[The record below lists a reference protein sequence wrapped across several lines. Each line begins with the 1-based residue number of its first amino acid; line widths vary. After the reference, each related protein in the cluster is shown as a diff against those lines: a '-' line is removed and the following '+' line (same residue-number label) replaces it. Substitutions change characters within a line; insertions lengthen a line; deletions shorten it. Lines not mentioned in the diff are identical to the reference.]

1 MSCANRLDAMLLTDY
16 WLGALTPDEEARVEE
31 HFLDCADCSLAL
43 QDVVA
48 LAAGIRKL
56 AGESSLTMIVS
67 PEFLRRAAEKG
78 MRIRE
83 YPVAPGGRVACTV
96 TPEDDFLIGRLAADL
111 RGASR
116 VDLSICD
123 ERGVELMRLADIPFE
138 AGSGAVMWQQSV
150 TYAKAAPS
158 GSMVARL
165 LSVQEP
171 AAERLLGEYTFIHT
185 RIIPGAPAW

>member
-1 MSCANRLDAMLLTDY
+1 MSCANPLDAMLLTDY
-16 WLGALTPDEEARVEE
+16 WLGALAPDDEMRVEE
-31 HFLDCADCSLAL
+31 HFLGCADCSAAL
-43 QDVVA
+43 EGVAA

-56 AGESSLTMIVS
+56 AGEASLTMIVS
-67 PEFLRRAAEKG
+67 QEFLRRAADKG

-83 YPVAPGGRVACTV
+83 YPVAPGGSVQCTV

-123 ERGVELMRLADIPFE
+123 EHGIELARLADIPFD
-138 AGSGAVMWQQSV
+138 AGSDSVMWQQSI
-150 TYAKAAPS
+150 TYAKAAAS

-165 LSVQEP
+165 LAVQESVR
-171 AAERLLGEYTFIHT
+171 ERVLGEYTFIHT
-185 RIIPGAPAW
+185 RTMPGPK

>member
-1 MSCANRLDAMLLTDY
+1 MVLTDY
-16 WLGALTPDEEARVEE
+16 WLGVLTPDEEGRVEE
-31 HFLDCADCSLAL
+31 HYLDCGHCSSAL
-43 QDVVA
+43 EGVVA

-56 AGESSLTMIVS
+56 AGEASLMMIVS
-67 PEFLRRAAEKG
+67 PEFLRRAAENG

-83 YPVAPGGRVACTV
+83 YPVEPGGSVACTV
-96 TPEDDFLIGRLAADL
+96 TAEDDFLIGRLAADL
-111 RGASR
+111 RGLSR

-123 ERGVELMRLADIPFE
+123 GRGVELIRLADIPFE
-138 AGSGAVMWQQSV
+138 AASGAVMWQQSIS
-150 TYAKAAPS
+150 YAKAAPS

-185 RIIPGAPAW
+185 RTMLGPPGW

>member
-1 MSCANRLDAMLLTDY
+1 MLLTDY
-16 WLGALTPDEEARVEE
+16 WLGALTPDEESHVEE
-31 HFLDCADCSLAL
+31 HFLGCGDCSAAIEG
-43 QDVVA
+43 VAA
-48 LAAGIRKL
+48 LAEGIRKL
-56 AGESSLTMIVS
+56 AAGASLTMILS
-67 PEFLRRAAEKG
+67 PEFLRRAAENG

-83 YPVAPGGRVACTV
+83 YPVAPGGRVECTV
-96 TPEDDFLIGRLAADL
+96 TPEDDFLIGRMTADL

-123 ERGVELMRLADIPFE
+123 ERGMELARLADIPFD
-138 AGSGAVMWQQSV
+138 AGSGAVMWQQSI

-171 AAERLLGEYTFIHT
+171 ATERLLGEYTFIHT
-185 RIIPGAPAW
+185 RTMPGPPAW